1 MTPERPPDPFQDLK
15 ALYGVPTLFKL
26 LNHHFELPLMAQCH
40 LVQVG
45 VGTLVFITTARQI
58 KFIQHEGGT
67 LIVNKALPA
76 DVNAKVYSADP
87 LTKKVALTGFSYTE
101 FSSAK
106 REHQRLPMR
115 GGVDVTMAHMG
126 ASAVGRM
133 KDISLGGLAAT
144 LPEREPDALTVGNVI
159 SVNFQIM
166 EAGFHTGEMVTQAEV
181 MGANDVPDGRLIRL
195 RFIDFPDSYRA
206 TLVQLLELFQ
216 DRAMH
221 GLRSS
226 V

>member
-1 MTPERPPDPFQDLK
+1 MTPESPPDPFQDLK

-58 KFIQHEGGT
+58 KFIQHENGA

-76 DVNAKVYSADP
+76 DVKAQVYSADP
-87 LTKKVALTGFSYTE
+87 VSKKVAFTGFAYTN

-106 REHQRLPMR
+106 REHQRLPMK
-115 GGVDVTMAHMG
+115 GGVEVALSHMG

-133 KDISLGGLAAT
+133 KDISLGGMAVSLT
-144 LPEREPDALTVGNVI
+144 DSEPDALTMGNVI
-159 SVNFQIM
+159 SARFEIM
-166 EAGFHTGEMVTQAEV
+166 EAGFHTGGMETLAEV
-181 MGANDVPDGRLIRL
+181 VGANDLPDGRLVRL
-195 RFIDFPDSYRA
+195 RFVDFPKSYQA
-206 TLVQLLELFQ
+206 TLIQLLELFQ
-216 DRAMH
+216 DRAAH
-221 GLRSS
+221 GLKPTR
-226 V
+226 